1 MRNKPDVALITKAA
15 DIERLQLW
23 HFMPVLEVPFSD
35 CIPGDWPGLMGVPIT
50 FMDKLDRNQF
60 ELLDCIKP
68 RIGTKNVYPR
78 LIIRNLHPALPEE
91 VDIADYIDW
100 DKWNLKIEEC
110 ACPGRKGTK
119 ASLVRRQ

>member
-1 MRNKPDVALITKAA
+1 MRNRPDVALITKAA

-60 ELLDCIKP
+60 ELLSVLWRPLIGIKA
-68 RIGTKNVYPR
+68 RYDR
-78 LIIRNLHPALPEE
+78 LIIRNLHPDLPEE
-91 VDIADYIDW
+91 VDMADYIDW
-100 DKWNLKIEEC
+100 DKWDLKVEEC
-110 ACPGRKGTK
+110 ACPGGVK
-119 ASLVRRQ
+119 AYLVRRQ